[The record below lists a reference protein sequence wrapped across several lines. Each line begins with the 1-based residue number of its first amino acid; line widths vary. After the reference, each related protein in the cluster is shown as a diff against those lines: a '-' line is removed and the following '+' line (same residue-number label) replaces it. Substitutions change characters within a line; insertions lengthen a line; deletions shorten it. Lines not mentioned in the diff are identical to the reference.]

1 VSRFVHL
8 HVHTQYSLLDGGI
21 RLKEL
26 FEKAQAYKLP
36 AITMTDHGNLF
47 GVVDFYKLAPKSGL
61 KPIIGCEVYVAP
73 QSRFHKESGATWR
86 MPTTWSCCKT
96 KKATV
101 TRSSWSRW
109 PPGGFYYKPRI
120 DKELL
125 EKHNQA

>member
-1 VSRFVHL
+1 MQHASFVHL

-47 GVVDFYKLAPKSGL
+47 GVVDFYKLALKYGL

-73 QSRFHKESGATWR
+73 QSRFHKESIGNLENAYHLVLL
-86 MPTTWSCCKT
+86 CKNE
-96 KKATV
+96 KGYRNLLQLV
-101 TRSSWSRW
+101 TL
-109 PPGGFYYKPRI
+109 GHLEGFYYKPRI
-120 DKELL
+120 
-125 EKHNQA
+125 